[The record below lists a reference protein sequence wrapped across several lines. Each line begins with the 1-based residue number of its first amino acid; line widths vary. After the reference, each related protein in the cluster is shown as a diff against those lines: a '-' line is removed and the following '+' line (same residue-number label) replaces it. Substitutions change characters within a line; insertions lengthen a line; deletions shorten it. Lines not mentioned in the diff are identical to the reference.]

1 MVEVAKNIAVFVGL
15 FLSCVSALTILVKPV
30 RKWFVNKISS
40 VNSDTLYEIKDML
53 KQHIEESELK
63 NKSQN
68 EALLCI
74 TRSEITNIYYK
85 YFEKE
90 TIPMYERENLIKMY
104 DSYEKNGGNSYVH
117 TIVEE
122 MLKWEVLK

>member
-1 MVEVAKNIAVFVGL
+1 MVEIAKNIAVFVGL
-15 FLSCVSALTILVKPV
+15 FLSSISALAILVKPI
-30 RKWFVNKISS
+30 RKWFVNKIS
-40 VNSDTLYEIKDML
+40 NLNNNTLYEIKDML
-53 KQHIEESELK
+53 KQHIAESEFK

-74 TRSEITNIYYK
+74 TRSEITGMYYK
-85 YFEKE
+85 YFEKK
-90 TIPMYERENLIKMY
+90 TIPMYERENLIKLY

-122 MLKWEVLK
+122 MLEWEVLK

>member
-15 FLSCVSALTILVKPV
+15 FLSCVSALTILVKPI
-30 RKWFVNKISS
+30 RKWFVNKISD
-40 VNSDTLYEIKDML
+40 VNSDTLCEIKDML
-53 KQHIEESELK
+53 KQHIVESELK

-74 TRSEITNIYYK
+74 TRSEITGMYYK
-85 YFEKE
+85 YFEKK
-90 TIPMYERENLIKMY
+90 TIPMYERENLIKLY

-122 MLKWEVLK
+122 MLEWEVLK